1 MVEPRPKS
9 KINRSDPASTS
20 VDALK
25 LPRRGVGVPVPSSV
39 TRISAAESLLAQQ
52 RAVTPA
58 MVNARLSLHHMNI
71 SSGPS
76 ALVDLSCVGDSKLC
90 ERNEDANQLRCMQCD
105 RSH

>member
-25 LPRRGVGVPVPSSV
+25 LLRRGVGVPVLSSV
-39 TRISAAESLLAQQ
+39 TRIPAAESPPAPK

-58 MVNARLSLHHMNI
+58 IVNARLSLHHMNI

-76 ALVDLSCVGDSKLC
+76 RLLI
-90 ERNEDANQLRCMQCD
+90 
-105 RSH
+105 